1 MTLKILARKFKLYIH
16 YLDHDQNGNS
26 GWQNNNNDFPS
37 HYDHQIQNDRDL
49 YSEPWN
55 DQFDDQ
61 NDQGQ
66 NRYDQVDQNDH
77 VVQTDQFRSNYD
89 QVEATDPWDDHFG
102 RSGDQNDRYDQVPD
116 EEDFSDEFEE
126 EKTPEKQKF
135 SEKRYNVINEL
146 ISTEKDYLECLAI
159 VRDYFIVPLKQN
171 GVLAEDEMEII
182 FINWND
188 LWLCTNR
195 LYKSLKIRR
204 KMTIKKDINI
214 GDILCENVSTY
225 NFFRQIEEVQKHT
238 TARCFFTKF
247 FRPFFSNFSSF
258 FFFIF
263 FFSKLFFSIFL

>member
-1 MTLKILARKFKLYIH
+1 MYIH

-26 GWQNNNNDFPS
+26 GWRSNYDDQN
-37 HYDHQIQNDRDL
+37 DL

-55 DQFDDQ
+55 DQVDQ
-61 NDQGQ
+61 NDQFRSNNDQ
-66 NRYDQVDQNDH
+66 VELNVQFRSNYDQVDQN
-77 VVQTDQFRSNYD
+77 DQFRSNYD
-89 QVEATDPWDDHFG
+89 QVDQNDPWDDHFG
-102 RSGDQNDRYDQVPD
+102 TSDQNDRYDQVPD
-116 EEDFSDEFEE
+116 EEDFSDEFD
-126 EKTPEKQKF
+126 EKTEEF

-171 GVLAEDEMEII
+171 GILAEDEMEII

-214 GDILCENVSTY
+214 GDILCENVS
-225 NFFRQIEEVQKHT
+225 I
-238 TARCFFTKF
+238 KF
-247 FRPFFSNFSSF
+247 VKSKKCTGVAFSRLFLKSIFMRIFSF
-258 FFFIF
+258 FNFQFPILSDF
-263 FFSKLFFSIFL
+263 HFAIFLF

>member
-1 MTLKILARKFKLYIH
+1 MYIH

-26 GWQNNNNDFPS
+26 GWRSNYDDQN
-37 HYDHQIQNDRDL
+37 DL

-55 DQFDDQ
+55 DQVDQ
-61 NDQGQ
+61 NDQFRS
-66 NRYDQVDQNDH
+66 NNDQVDQN
-77 VVQTDQFRSNYD
+77 DQFRSNYD
-89 QVEATDPWDDHFG
+89 QVDQNDPWDDHFG
-102 RSGDQNDRYDQVPD
+102 TSDQNDRYDQVPD
-116 EEDFSDEFEE
+116 EEDFSDEFD
-126 EKTPEKQKF
+126 EKTEEF

-171 GVLAEDEMEII
+171 GILAEDEMEII

-214 GDILCENVSTY
+214 GDILCENVS
-225 NFFRQIEEVQKHT
+225 I
-238 TARCFFTKF
+238 KF
-247 FRPFFSNFSSF
+247 VKSKKCTGVAFSRLFLKSIFMRIFSF
-258 FFFIF
+258 FNFQFPIWSCNF
-263 FFSKLFFSIFL
+263 YNFSIFFIIYFLISLNFLS